1 MGLSQDIENKI
12 RQAVTANESD
22 DFELAAKYVRSAI
35 MLLNAHPRT
44 KREEHET
51 EYTRE
56 DLSRMLDEFERK
68 ASEKNLKSSTS
79 GGFSGVALRITQS

>member
-12 RQAVTANESD
+12 REAVAANELD
-22 DFELAAKYVRSAI
+22 DFELAAKKVRSAI

-56 DLSRMLDEFERK
+56 DLSRLLEEFERK
-68 ASEKNLKSSTS
+68 ASEKALTNSPSS
-79 GGFSGVALRITQS
+79 GFTGVAIRTTQG